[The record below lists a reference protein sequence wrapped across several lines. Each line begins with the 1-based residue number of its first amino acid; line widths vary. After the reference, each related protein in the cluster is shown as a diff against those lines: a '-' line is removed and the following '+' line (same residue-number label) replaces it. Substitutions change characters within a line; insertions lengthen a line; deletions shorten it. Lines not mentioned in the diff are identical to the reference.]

1 MESIARSPRR
11 THACGELRAT
21 HAGGAVRLN
30 GWVHRVRDHG
40 GVLFVDLRDLTG
52 LVQAVFHPEGVPKA
66 VLETARSLKSEFV
79 ASVEGKVARRPP
91 EMVNPDLDTGEV
103 EVLATDV
110 RILNPSRT
118 PPFPIEDEVEAS
130 EDLRLRYRYLDLRR
144 PALQKALRLRHR
156 VARLVRDY
164 MDARGFVEIET
175 PLLVRPTPEG
185 ARDYLVPSRLHP
197 RRFYALPQSPQIY
210 KQILMVSGF
219 DRYYQIARCLRDED
233 LRADRQPE
241 HTQID
246 IEMSF
251 VTEEDVF
258 ELCEG
263 LFSSVTRDAIGVDV
277 PVPFPRLTYREAM
290 DRFGTDKPDLRIPL
304 EIRDVG
310 PLARETEFQVF
321 RATIEAGGVVRALRV
336 AGGAA
341 RSRKEIEELEA
352 HAKRFGAKGLAW
364 CRVKG
369 SALDGGIAKFF
380 GGLSDRLR
388 GTLGAEDGD
397 LLLFVADHWEVA
409 ARSLGAVR
417 SLLGEHLVRD
427 LSRDLRYLWVREFP
441 LFHRNDE
448 TGGWEAEHHIFTMPL
463 PEHVDLLESD
473 PGRVHGQLYDL
484 VVNGTELA
492 SGSIRIHRRDLQ
504 ERVLRV
510 IGMSD
515 QEAER
520 RFGFLLEAFQY
531 GAPPHGGIAPGL
543 DRFVMILAGLR
554 SIRDV
559 QAFPKTASALSLMDG
574 SPGEVREEDLRE
586 LHLRYLEE

>member
-1 MESIARSPRR
+1 MESIARSPKR
-11 THACGELRAT
+11 THTCGELRAS
-21 HAGGAVRLN
+21 HAGEDVRLN

-40 GVLFVDLRDLTG
+40 GVLFVDLRDRSGLTQ
-52 LVQAVFHPEGVPKA
+52 VVFHPEGLSEE
-66 VLETARSLKSEFV
+66 VLETARTLKPEFV
-79 ASVEGKVARRPP
+79 VSLTGKVAPRPP
-91 EMVNPDLDTGEV
+91 EMVNRELGTGEI
-103 EVLATDV
+103 EVLATGALV
-110 RILNPSRT
+110 LNPSRT
-118 PPFPIEDEVEAS
+118 PPFPIEDDVDAS

-144 PALQKALRLRHR
+144 PSLQKSLRLRHR

-175 PLLVRPTPEG
+175 PMLVRPTPEG

-197 RRFYALPQSPQIY
+197 HRFYALPQSPQIY
-210 KQILMVSGF
+210 KQILMVAGF

-258 ELCEG
+258 ALCEG

-277 PVPFPRLTYREAM
+277 PVPFPRVTYREAM
-290 DRFGTDKPDLRIPL
+290 DRFGSDKPDLRIPF
-304 EIRDVG
+304 EIRDASAPG
-310 PLARETEFQVF
+310 AESEFQVF
-321 RATIEAGGVVRALRV
+321 RATVGAGGVVKALRV
-336 AGGAA
+336 PAGGG
-341 RSRKEIEELEA
+341 RSRKEIEDLEA
-352 HAKRFGAKGLAW
+352 HAKRYGAKGLAW

-369 SALDGGIAKFF
+369 ASLDGGISKFL
-380 GGLSDRLR
+380 GGVAARL
-388 GTLGAEDGD
+388 LEVLEAADGD
-397 LLLFVADHWEVA
+397 LLLFVADRWEVA
-409 ARSLGAVR
+409 TRALGAVR
-417 SLLGEHLVRD
+417 SLLGEPLVKDRT
-427 LSRDLRYLWVREFP
+427 RDLRYLWVREFP
-441 LFHRNDE
+441 LFHRNEE

-463 PEHVDLLESD
+463 PGHVDLLESD

-510 IGMSD
+510 IGMTD
-515 QEAER
+515 EEAEK

-543 DRFVMILAGLR
+543 DRFVMILSGLR

-586 LHLRYLEE
+586 LHLRYRAD